1 MNHDVR
7 LLGFWRNKKSNQSLV
22 VVSTNPSQKNELN
35 RIMFSNF
42 RSKQYI
48 KPIWK
53 HHLDLEVLES
63 LGPSTTPK
71 LLFKNPSKPQTVAPA
86 GQGPFIGV
94 PSTTCVD
101 EMGNSATRPFGV
113 SPMAELLLVFWLGR
127 EGTGVVIVIGFYYKI
142 FVLNWMT
149 LSLNIYIYMYI

>member
-71 LLFKNPSKPQTVAPA
+71 LRFKNPSKPQRRGTCGPRSFHRRSKHNVCRRN
-86 GQGPFIGV
+86 GQLRYPTF
-94 PSTTCVD
+94 
-101 EMGNSATRPFGV
+101 RPT
-113 SPMAELLLVFWLGR
+113 PMAELLLVFFLVGKR
-127 EGTGVVIVIGFYYKI
+127 RNQSRNSNRF
-142 FVLNWMT
+142 L
-149 LSLNIYIYMYI
+149 L

>member
-7 LLGFWRNKKSNQSLV
+7 LLGFWRNKKINQSLV

-71 LLFKNPSKPQTVAPA
+71 LLFQKPIKTQTVAPA

-101 EMGNSATRPFGV
+101 EMGNSATRPFGQLRWP
-113 SPMAELLLVFWLGR
+113 SCCWCFFWLGR
-127 EGTGVVIVIGFYYKI
+127 EGTRVVIVIGFYYKI
-142 FVLNWMT
+142 LF
-149 LSLNIYIYMYI
+149 